1 MRGALQFPKQR
12 HFFLCAR
19 TSRCTSRAMAAWPCS
34 GEATGLAVSYARTLT
49 PLPAAPPVRVEC
61 RAASTVP
68 RPLRSGGGGRG
79 RGLGREQGLRP
90 EEGVCVLSD
99 AACVPRV
106 RAALVCNL
114 ARCCFACVY
123 SSIVFFRCLSCA
135 CARPCKR
142 AFERASISTGLL
154 AQWFVRACST
164 HACRRTRTHADAWLG
179 ARCLLCCRVSLVLQP
194 EARTSVVKDHCG

>member
-1 MRGALQFPKQR
+1 VRGALQFPKQR

-90 EEGVCVLSD
+90 EEGVCVLAD
-99 AACVPRV
+99 AAGGPACLPAR
-106 RAALVCNL
+106 VCNL
-114 ARCCFACVY
+114 AGCFSPVCTG
-123 SSIVFFRCLSCA
+123 IVFPRRLLCA
-135 CARPCKR
+135 RARPCTR
-142 AFERASISTGLL
+142 ACERANISTGLL
-154 AQWFVRACST
+154 AKWDVLSCPHLSVTGVRRMS
-164 HACRRTRTHADAWLG
+164 RTPG
-179 ARCLLCCRVSLVLQP
+179 ATEFILKPNPKS
-194 EARTSVVKDHCG
+194 

>member
-1 MRGALQFPKQR
+1 MPGAGDGRG
-12 HFFLCAR
+12 
-19 TSRCTSRAMAAWPCS
+19 
-34 GEATGLAVSYARTLT
+34 V
-49 PLPAAPPVRVEC
+49 
-61 RAASTVP
+61 VP
-68 RPLRSGGGGRG
+68 RHRS
-79 RGLGREQGLRP
+79 RGLLRP
-90 EEGVCVLSD
+90 VSD
-99 AACVPRV
+99 AAHMLLRPACVSSVVQLARVLTRCVLVAVVVAVVSAESKDCDPKKVCACSPTPRACPACVP
-106 RAALVCNL
+106 ALVCNL

-164 HACRRTRTHADAWLG
+164 HACRRTRTHADARLG

-194 EARTSVVKDHCG
+194 EARTSVVKDPTLLSTHAVVCDGSRTPAATDSS